1 MNRKNS
7 SYYLLFRYAL
17 IVVMIVLLIT
27 GFIMVSICSAFYRRS
42 QLNDLKSVGELF
54 ISCVKEEYNLTGSE
68 NSDSVRRLH
77 KSFSEQYDL
86 NIYLYDS
93 EGNCLL
99 SPDDSENGSQI
110 PSNARQKIEDDDY
123 FLELDSTNYS
133 SNGPQTAYGT
143 VFFLKSGVISPV
155 KSYAVIYGDTKNIN
169 SFTAKIALFYAVF
182 AILGMYVT
190 YLLLKRRIKKYMNYE
205 TDFLRV
211 TEKYTK
217 GDFSE
222 KIPSDLPG
230 ALKDIA
236 DRVNAI
242 AANVEKSD
250 ETSKTFIANVSH
262 ELRTPMTTI
271 GGFVDG
277 ILDGTIKKTK
287 QNEYLILVSKEIKR
301 LRILI
306 SSMLNMTRFESGTL
320 SPNFIETNITDLV
333 IQTVFMF
340 EKKIDDK
347 HLEVEGLGSGRL
359 DAVVDPDLMQQ
370 VIYNLV
376 ENAVKFVNEG
386 GTLSFRFEQADGMNI
401 IGIKNTG
408 EGLQNSEIQQVFD
421 RFYKTD
427 SSRGKDTTGL
437 GLGLSISRKIVHL
450 HNGHIV
456 VKSVYGEYTEF
467 QVQIPE
473 DPRIPENTNSGKSSK
488 EKG

>member
-1 MNRKNS
+1 MNSKNS

-17 IVVMIVLLIT
+17 IIAVIMLLIT
-27 GFIMVSICSAFYRRS
+27 GFVMVTISSAFYKRS
-42 QLNDLKSVGELF
+42 KLNELRSVGDLF
-54 ISCVKEEYNLTGSE
+54 MSCVKEEYNSTGSAD
-68 NSDSVRRLH
+68 NDIVRRMH
-77 KSFSEQYDL
+77 MAFSEQYDL
-86 NIYLYDS
+86 SIYLYDS
-93 EGNCLL
+93 EGTCII
-99 SPDDSENGSQI
+99 SPDNAENG
-110 PSNARQKIEDDDY
+110 QKLPDNMKETIDKDDEI
-123 FLELDSTNYS
+123 LELNSTNYS
-133 SNGPQTAYGT
+133 SSGPQTVYGA
-143 VFFLKSGVISPV
+143 VIFLKSGVLSPV
-155 KSYAVIYGDTKNIN
+155 KCYTVIYGDPKDIN
-169 SFTAKIALFYAVF
+169 TFTAEITLFYAVF
-182 AILGMYVT
+182 AIIGIYIT
-190 YLLLKRRIKKYMNYE
+190 YLLLKRRIKKYISYE
-205 TDFLRV
+205 TNFLRI
-211 TEKYTK
+211 TEQYAK

-222 KIPSDLPG
+222 KIHSELPG
-230 ALKDIA
+230 DMKDIA
-236 DRVNAI
+236 DRVNAL
-242 AANVEKSD
+242 AANVAKSD

-306 SSMLNMTRFESGTL
+306 SSMLNMTRFESGTM
-320 SPNFIETNITDLV
+320 SPNFVNTNITDLV

-347 HLEVEGLGSGRL
+347 HLEVEGLGSGRMN
-359 DAVVDPDLMQQ
+359 AVVDPDLMQQ

-386 GTLSFRFEQADGMNI
+386 GTLSFRFEQNDGLNI

-467 QVQIPE
+467 QIQIPY
-473 DPRIPENTNSGKSSK
+473 DPRVPEKTKNGKAAK
-488 EKG
+488 